1 MKRLLAASFLLL
13 FITSAYSA
21 GSLPS
26 VYLSHFSVVLDKAT
40 YTALRTS
47 PQVESLA
54 DCELVHTQEGSGDYT
69 GFYVRGRQT
78 YMEFFGDPIPEGE
91 HLGHVGLGLTVERVG
106 GAAIIAAHLR
116 TTFGE
121 KAKIHSATRPVGG
134 HAVPWYTA
142 TYIDE
147 DDDSA
152 VLFGWVSETDPEYL
166 AAQHPNSPMNH
177 PLSRKQYLAWD
188 FKPDRLLDNVVGLT
202 LALKASE
209 LAQLAKELQAI
220 GWTIKREDAGFA
232 AVGPDVKITAVPA
245 IQKGG
250 LQRIDLRLMKQ
261 VPKQEI
267 IFGDA
272 KLILEGNSGRFTF
285 PEAK

>member
-1 MKRLLAASFLLL
+1 MKRLLAASVLLL

-47 PQVESLA
+47 AQLESLA

-78 YMEFFGDPIPEGE
+78 YMEFFGDPVPEGE
-91 HLGHVGLGLTVERVG
+91 HLGHVGLGLTVEQAG

-116 TTFGE
+116 AIFGG
-121 KAKIHSATRPVGG
+121 KVKIHSATRPVGG

-142 TYIDE
+142 TYIDA

-152 VLFGWVSETDPEYL
+152 MLFGWVSETDPEYL
-166 AAQHPNSPMNH
+166 AAQHPNSPIDH

-188 FKPDRLLDNVVGLT
+188 FKPDRLLDDVVGLT
-202 LALKASE
+202 LALEASE

-220 GWTIKREDAGFA
+220 GWTVKREDSGFA
-232 AVGPDVKITAVPA
+232 AIGPDVKITVVPA
-245 IQKGG
+245 VKKGG
-250 LQRIDLRLMKQ
+250 LQRIDLRLIKQ

-267 IFGDA
+267 IFGNA
-272 KLILEGNSGRFTF
+272 KLIVEGSSGRFTF
-285 PEAK
+285 PVVK

>member
-1 MKRLLAASFLLL
+1 MKRLLAAPLLLL
-13 FITSAYSA
+13 FSSSAYSA

-40 YTALRTS
+40 YTALRAS

-91 HLGHVGLGLTVERVG
+91 HLGHVGLGLTVERAG
-106 GAAIIAAHLR
+106 GAAVIAAHLR
-116 TTFGE
+116 RTFGE
-121 KAKIHSATRPVGG
+121 RVKIHSATRPVGG
-134 HAVPWYTA
+134 HAVPWYIA
-142 TYIDE
+142 TYIDD

-152 VLFGWVSETDPEYL
+152 MLFGWVAEINPGYL
-166 AAQHPNSPMNH
+166 AAQHPNSPIHH
-177 PLSRKQYLAWD
+177 PLSRRQYLAWN

-202 LALKASE
+202 LALETSE
-209 LAQLAKELQAI
+209 LSQLSRELQVI
-220 GWTIKREDAGFA
+220 GWTIKREDSGFA
-232 AVGPDVKITAVPA
+232 AIGPDIRITAVPA
-245 IQKGG
+245 VQKGG
-250 LQRIDLRLMKQ
+250 LQRIDLRLIKQ

-272 KLILEGNSGRFTF
+272 KLILEGSSGRFAF
-285 PEAK
+285 PEVK